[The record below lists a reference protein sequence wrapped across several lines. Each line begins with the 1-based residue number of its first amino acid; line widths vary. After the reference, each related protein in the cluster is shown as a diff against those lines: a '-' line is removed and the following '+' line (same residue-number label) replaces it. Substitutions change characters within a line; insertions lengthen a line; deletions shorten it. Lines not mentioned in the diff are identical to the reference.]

1 MHGEDYYSLSAYER
15 TSSAGAPPRTLEH
28 EVLLRSFAIIPTTV
42 PIILPSPPAPTHE
55 CMARGARVN
64 SLIFSLSVRFKR
76 QELPWAPHGA
86 SWPMA
91 HAWFWALT
99 FGSVHST
106 ALLPRQVCL
115 SDLPQIRCRRSPRD
129 SCLILSMPTYPGCPC
144 LFAESGVLGLP
155 VMPW

>member
-55 CMARGARVN
+55 CMARGARA
-64 SLIFSLSVRFKR
+64 SSWKFSVSVSRGKSSPGR
-76 QELPWAPHGA
+76 RTVPHGP
-86 SWPMA
+86 W
-91 HAWFWALT
+91 LT
-99 FGSVHST
+99 HGFGHSDLFGSLHST